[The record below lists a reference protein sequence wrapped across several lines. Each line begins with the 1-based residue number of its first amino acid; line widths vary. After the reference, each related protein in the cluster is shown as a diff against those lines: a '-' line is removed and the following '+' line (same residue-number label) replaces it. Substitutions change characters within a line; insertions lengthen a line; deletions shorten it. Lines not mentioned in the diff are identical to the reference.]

1 MVWYP
6 FLCEQSLNMMYC
18 LGVGGTCKLSVERTN
33 QRTWLR
39 IFIVYSDYLS
49 ILSFAWRRE
58 TDTNILPMCVS
69 LYYHN
74 TDSHVMY
81 VGGLH
86 IVVSA

>member
-1 MVWYP
+1 MVVATSLTYWQPRLLEPTFFDKLHLMVWYH

-49 ILSFAWRRE
+49 TLSLAWMRE
-58 TDTNILPMCVS
+58 TTTNIFPM
-69 LYYHN
+69 
-74 TDSHVMY
+74 
-81 VGGLH
+81 
-86 IVVSA
+86 